1 MKAAVYVIYNDKD
14 EFIDVVFKGEFG
26 MLNRLQSPKY
36 VEKIKKE
43 YLEKHPELKDITV
56 RVAETGDKR
65 ASKDYQEFLNKRYQ
79 MNEQVKLEKYKL
91 ICEKLAAKESIVNEA
106 TEEEEQ
112 LAAVNK
118 DGYAIE
124 YIKNPSEEVQ
134 LAAVNKNGYAIR
146 DIKNPTEKV
155 QLAAIN
161 QNDDA
166 FKYIKNPSE
175 KVQLAAVNKNGT
187 AIEYIFD
194 KGIIPSEDV
203 QLAAVNKEG
212 YAIYFIIK
220 NGIVPS
226 EKVQLAAV
234 NEDSNAIYF
243 IIKKDIIPSEEVQ
256 LAAVNNFGYAI
267 QYIKNPSEKVKQLAR
282 DKGY

>member
-1 MKAAVYVIYNDKD
+1 MYSSDNNNLH
-14 EFIDVVFKGEFG
+14 DVGIPANQILDLIESLGDDQLTAFFKQ
-26 MLNRLQSPKY
+26 M
-36 VEKIKKE
+36 
-43 YLEKHPELKDITV
+43 
-56 RVAETGDKR
+56 
-65 ASKDYQEFLNKRYQ
+65 DY
-79 MNEQVKLEKYKL
+79 
-91 ICEKLAAKESIVNEA
+91 
-106 TEEEEQ
+106 TEEEKLLYLYKKLGITPKYDKNNKILPVSETDQ
-112 LAAVNK
+112 LAAVNNF
-118 DGYAIE
+118 GYAIE
-124 YIKNPSEEVQ
+124 YIQK
-134 LAAVNKNGYAIR
+134 
-146 DIKNPTEKV
+146 
-155 QLAAIN
+155 
-161 QNDDA
+161 
-166 FKYIKNPSE
+166 PSE